1 LAEEFQARAGVL
13 ERRLE
18 AAITQVAD
26 KTELVNTMEA
36 QLQHRWG

>member
-1 LAEEFQARAGVL
+1 VL

-26 KTELVNTMEA
+26 KTELVSTQYYGGAHTAEKKYPHA
-36 QLQHRWG
+36 GVY